1 MRVHFKAIEGYGEGN
16 RTSQALV
23 SNKVELIQMLFDGL
37 IESLVTARGH
47 IEHGSIEDKNKS
59 LTRAGRIVIG
69 LQGALDL
76 DKGGDLAKNLHE
88 LYSYVTRR
96 LIHVNARND
105 LAALQEVQTLMSEIR
120 QAWRD
125 VPNLLP
131 AAKSLAR
138 ARCQPAGRP
147 HNHRERDR

>member
-1 MRVHFKAIEGYGEGN
+1 MRVNFKAIEGYGEGN

-23 SNKVELIQMLFDGL
+23 ANKVELIQMLFDGL

-76 DKGGDLAKNLHE
+76 DKGGELAGNLHE

-105 LAALQEVQTLMSEIR
+105 LEALQEVQTLMGEIR

-131 AAKSLAR
+131 AAKSLTANL
-138 ARCQPAGRP
+138 GGNSV
-147 HNHRERDR
+147 H

>member
-23 SNKVELIQMLFDGL
+23 SNKVELIQMLFDGFL
-37 IESLVTARGH
+37 ESLVTARGH

-105 LAALQEVQTLMSEIR
+105 LVALQEIHTLMSEIR

-131 AAKSLAR
+131 AAKSLAMNL
-138 ARCQPAGRP
+138 GGSSV
-147 HNHRERDR
+147 H

>member
-76 DKGGDLAKNLHE
+76 DKGGELAGNLHE

-131 AAKSLAR
+131 AAKSLAMNL
-138 ARCQPAGRP
+138 GGSSV
-147 HNHRERDR
+147 H

>member
-131 AAKSLAR
+131 AAKSLAMNL
-138 ARCQPAGRP
+138 GGSSV
-147 HNHRERDR
+147 H